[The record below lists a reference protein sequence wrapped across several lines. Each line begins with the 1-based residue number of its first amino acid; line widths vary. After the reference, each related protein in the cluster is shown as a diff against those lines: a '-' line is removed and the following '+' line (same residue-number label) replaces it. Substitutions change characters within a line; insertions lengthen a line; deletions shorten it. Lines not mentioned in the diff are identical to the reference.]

1 MRLAITTRLDYFFPA
16 PTDVL
21 LQVEAAAIAEQVIEK
36 AHIAVE
42 DCLNFARVPAQDM
55 IGDRIWVTVQGHVG
69 VDYHAIVAV
78 NRDEDDCRTLARVAP
93 HRLPGEAVPYLM
105 GSRYCPSDQFQS
117 FVYDEFGHLDGG
129 ARVMAM
135 RDWIQQHFS
144 YVPGISSSETTA
156 IETFARRQGICRDYA
171 HVLITLVRASGIP
184 ARIASVY
191 ALGVEPPD
199 FHAVA
204 EVFLGGGWH
213 LVDATGM
220 ARAGAMAKIGIGRD
234 AADVAFL
241 TAYGQ
246 AIMNAQS
253 VRVELAG
260 AA

>member
-1 MRLAITTRLDYFFPA
+1 MRLSIVTSLDYFFPA

-21 LQVEAAAIAEQVIEK
+21 LQIEAAAIPEQSVEK
-36 AHIAVE
+36 AQIAVRE
-42 DCLNFARVPAQDM
+42 CRHFARVPAQDN
-55 IGDRIWVTVQGHVG
+55 IGDRIWVSLQGEVR
-69 VDYHAIVAV
+69 VEYSAIVTIS
-78 NRDEDDCRTLARVAP
+78 RDFDDFQHLDKVAP
-93 HRLPGEAVPYLM
+93 YQLPGEAVQYLM

-117 FVYDEFGHLDGG
+117 FVYEEFGHLEGG
-129 ARVMAM
+129 KRVMAM
-135 RDWIQQHFS
+135 RDWIQNHFS

-191 ALGVEPPD
+191 ALGIEPPD

-204 EVFLGGGWH
+204 EVFLGDAWH

-220 ARAGAMAKIGIGRD
+220 AKAGAMAKIGIGRD

>member
-1 MRLAITTRLDYFFPA
+1 MKLSIATRLDYFFPA

-21 LQVEAAAIAEQVIEK
+21 LQIEAAAVPEQAIEQ
-36 AHIAVE
+36 AHIAVQ
-42 DCLNFARVPAQDM
+42 DCMNFARVPAQDM
-55 IGDRIWVTVQGHVG
+55 IGDRIWVTVQGAVI
-69 VDYHAIVAV
+69 VEYNAIVTIS
-78 NRDEDDCRTLARVAP
+78 REFGDFRSLGRVPP

-105 GSRYCPSDQFQS
+105 GSRYCQSDQFQS
-117 FVYDEFGHLDGG
+117 FVYDEFGHLEGG
-129 ARVMAM
+129 ARVVAM
-135 RDWIQQHFS
+135 RDWIHQHFA

-171 HVLITLVRASGIP
+171 HVLIALVRASGIP

-191 ALGVEPPD
+191 ALGVDPPD

-204 EVFLGGGWH
+204 EVFLGDAWH

-220 ARAGAMAKIGIGRD
+220 AQAGAMAKIGIGRD

-246 AIMNAQS
+246 AIMQSQS
-253 VRVELAG
+253 VRVELATD
-260 AA
+260 